1 MTRIALVHEPLIRY
15 GGAERVLCVLHR
27 LYPDAPIFTPY
38 ADRSVVVRFFT
49 GADVHES
56 FLAGIPMVRNPRLV
70 MPFLPLAFESF
81 DLRDFDVVLSSSSAF
96 SKGVVTRSYARHIS
110 YVHTPPRFLWED
122 RQHYLDALR
131 FPKIAYVA
139 LVPMLHWLR
148 TWDQHSA
155 QRVDRFLANSRYTAT
170 RVKHYY
176 QKESEVLYP
185 PVDTTYH
192 GYDDTIIRRIFSG
205 GEPFYLVVARL
216 TPHKRLDLAI
226 ETFSNFFSRT
236 PLLVV
241 GSGPYE
247 QFLKQ
252 KAGRNIRFLGWQDK
266 ETIRALMH
274 AAEAF
279 VMPNVEDFGIAA
291 VEAMAEGTPV
301 LAYRGGG
308 AKETVVE
315 SVTGEFFDDLHPV
328 SIADGIRRIREGI
341 QYGKY
346 DRTVLQEH
354 VQQFSE
360 KRFREQI
367 QNIIGG

>member
-15 GGAERVLCVLHR
+15 GGAERVLRVLHR
-27 LYPDAPIFTPY
+27 LYSDAPIFTPY
-38 ADRSVVVRFFT
+38 ADRIVVDRFFT

-56 FLAGIPMVRNPRLV
+56 FLAGMSMLRNPKLA

-81 DLRDFDVVLSSSSAF
+81 DLRDFDVVFSSSSAF
-96 SKGVVTRSYARHIS
+96 SKGVVTRSYAKHIS

-155 QRVDRFLANSRYTAT
+155 QRVDRFLANSRHTAT

-192 GYDDTIIRRIFSG
+192 DYDDTIMRKLFPG

-252 KAGRNIRFLGWQDK
+252 K
-266 ETIRALMH
+266 
-274 AAEAF
+274 
-279 VMPNVEDFGIAA
+279 
-291 VEAMAEGTPV
+291 
-301 LAYRGGG
+301 
-308 AKETVVE
+308 
-315 SVTGEFFDDLHPV
+315 
-328 SIADGIRRIREGI
+328 
-341 QYGKY
+341 
-346 DRTVLQEH
+346 DRK
-354 VQQFSE
+354 S
-360 KRFREQI
+360 
-367 QNIIGG
+367 

>member
-15 GGAERVLCVLHR
+15 GGAEQVLRVLHR

-38 ADRSVVVRFFT
+38 ADRGVVDRFFT
-49 GADVHES
+49 GATIRES

-96 SKGVVTRSYARHIS
+96 SKGVVTRSYAKHIS

-122 RQHYLDALR
+122 RQYYLDALR
-131 FPKIAYVA
+131 FPKIAHVV

-148 TWDQHSA
+148 TWDQHAA
-155 QRVDRFLANSRYTAT
+155 QRVDRFVANSHYTAT
-170 RVKHYY
+170 RVKRYY

-192 GYDDTIIRRIFSG
+192 GYDDTIMRRLFSG

-216 TPHKRLDLAI
+216 TLHKRLDLAI
-226 ETFSNFFSRT
+226 ETFSKFFSRT

-241 GSGPYE
+241 GTGPHD

-252 KAGRNIRFLGWQDK
+252 KAGYNVRFLGWQDE
-266 ETIRALMH
+266 ETIRAFMH

-308 AKETVVE
+308 ARETVVE
-315 SVTGEFFDDLHPV
+315 GVTGEFFDDPHPV
-328 SIADGIRRIREGI
+328 SIADGIRRIREG
-341 QYGKY
+341 
-346 DRTVLQEH
+346 
-354 VQQFSE
+354 
-360 KRFREQI
+360 
-367 QNIIGG
+367 